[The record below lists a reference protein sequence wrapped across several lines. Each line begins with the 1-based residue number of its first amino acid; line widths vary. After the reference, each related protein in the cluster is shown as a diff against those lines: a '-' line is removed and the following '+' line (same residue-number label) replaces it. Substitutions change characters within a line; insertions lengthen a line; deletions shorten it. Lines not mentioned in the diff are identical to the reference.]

1 MQSPPPRSPLN
12 AITITS
18 PLTLPFK
25 TFTAHATLPKGG
37 AALPNLRI
45 PILPSKTIVFPTPK
59 TLFRLLSKLEAGLY
73 LLVPPL
79 FCGRGLGKRGP
90 SLQAK
95 HGQEYQNH
103 HHHENHKTS
112 KYRLFLGFSSIESKS
127 LI

>member
-1 MQSPPPRSPLN
+1 MLHKTQR
-12 AITITS
+12 IKR
-18 PLTLPFK
+18 TLKAKEAETKSEKKTKFL

-59 TLFRLLSKLEAGLY
+59 TPFRLLSKLEAGLY

-90 SLQAK
+90 SLQAR
-95 HGQEYQNH
+95 HGQEHQNH
-103 HHHENHKTS
+103 YYCHHYQQEQLYK
-112 KYRLFLGFSSIESKS
+112 
-127 LI
+127 